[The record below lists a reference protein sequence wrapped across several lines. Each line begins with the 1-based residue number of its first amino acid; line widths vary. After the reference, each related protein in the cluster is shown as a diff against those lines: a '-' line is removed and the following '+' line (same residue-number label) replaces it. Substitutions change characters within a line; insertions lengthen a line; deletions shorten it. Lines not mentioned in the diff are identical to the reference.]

1 MIIVKN
7 LYTPTLLLSKK
18 DFQKLEKAFKVAW
31 SIDTTYPDI
40 KNKWSDKNRAYGQC
54 AITALIIYDL
64 YGGRL
69 IYDQTNFHIW
79 NELPD
84 GSQQDLSRSQFQK
97 GTVLTIYQYKT
108 PAEVLYDENGQRT
121 QIVKR
126 YQLLKKCVE
135 DASKR
140 LALNV

>member
-1 MIIVKN
+1 MKN

-18 DFQKLEKAFKVAW
+18 DFQKLEKAFTRAW
-31 SIDTTYPDI
+31 SKDTTYPDV
-40 KNKWSDKNRAYGQC
+40 KNEWSEKNRAYGQC

-69 IYDQTNFHIW
+69 IYDKDNFHIW

-84 GSQQDLSRSQFQK
+84 GSQQDLSRSQFQEK
-97 GTVLTIYQYKT
+97 RIFTIYKYKT
-108 PAEVLYDENGQRT
+108 KDEVLYDENGQRT

-126 YQLLKKCVE
+126 YQLLKKRVGVHQR
-135 DASKR
+135 D
-140 LALNV
+140 